1 MIDSRIHKNM
11 KISRGG
17 SVPKTRLL
25 WLSSQYI
32 ITVMTGD
39 RRDEL
44 RSQFLLHSDLYKFLT
59 IMPVWFI
66 FFIIPV

>member
-17 SVPKTRLL
+17 SVPKTRL
-25 WLSSQYI
+25 YI